1 MIRVVFLRG
10 TSRPSRIKKFF
21 CMKTLLTFARLIDA
35 LTERVG
41 RVVIWLVLVAT
52 LISAGNALVRYALGE
67 SSNAWLEIQ
76 WYLFGAMFLLGA
88 GYTLKHNGH
97 VRIDIFYNRLGPRGQ
112 AWIDLV
118 GGLLFLLPMAVLLAW
133 LAWPMFHEAW
143 VTHEMS
149 PDAGG
154 LLRWPVKLLLPLGFG
169 LLALQGVAEV
179 IKRIGVLSGHLVLP
193 HEAPEEE
200 V

>member
-1 MIRVVFLRG
+1 MN
-10 TSRPSRIKKFF
+10 
-21 CMKTLLTFARLIDA
+21 TLLAFARLIDG

-52 LISAGNALVRYALGE
+52 LISAGNALIRYVLGE

-76 WYLFGAMFLLGA
+76 WYLFGAMFLLAA

-112 AWIDLV
+112 AWTDLL
-118 GGLLFLLPMAVLLAW
+118 GGLFFLLPMAVLLAW
-133 LAWPMFHEAW
+133 LAWPMFYESW
-143 VTHEMS
+143 ITQEMS

-154 LLRWPVKLLLPLGFG
+154 LLRWPVKLLLPVGFA
-169 LLALQGVAEV
+169 LLALQGVAEI
-179 IKRIGVLSGHLVLP
+179 IKRVGVLTGHFTLP
-193 HEAPEEE
+193 REAEGERA
-200 V
+200 

>member
-1 MIRVVFLRG
+1 MNA
-10 TSRPSRIKKFF
+10 
-21 CMKTLLTFARLIDA
+21 LLAQARLIDA

-52 LISAGNALVRYALGE
+52 LISAGNALTRYLLGE

-76 WYLFGAMFLLGA
+76 WYLFGAMFLLAA

-112 AWIDLV
+112 AWIDLA
-118 GGLLFLLPMAVLLAW
+118 GGLLFLLPMAVLLMW
-133 LAWPMFHEAW
+133 LSWPMFHEAW
-143 VTHEMS
+143 VTQEHS
-149 PDAGG
+149 PDSGG
-154 LLRWPVKLLLPLGFG
+154 LLRWPVKLLLPAGFA

-179 IKRIGVLSGHLVLP
+179 IKRIGVLSGHLALP
-193 HEAPEEE
+193 REAPEEE

>member
-1 MIRVVFLRG
+1 VNALLALARV
-10 TSRPSRIKKFF
+10 
-21 CMKTLLTFARLIDA
+21 IDA
-35 LTERVG
+35 VTERVG
-41 RVVIWLVLVAT
+41 RAVIWLVLVAT
-52 LISAGNALVRYALGE
+52 LVSAANALARYALGE

-76 WYLFGAMFLLGA
+76 WYLFGAMFLLTA

-97 VRIDIFYNRLGPRGQ
+97 VRIDIFYNRLTPRGQ
-112 AWIDLV
+112 AWVDLV
-118 GGLLFLLPMAVLLAW
+118 GGLVFLLPMAGLLAW

-143 VTHEMS
+143 VTHELS

-154 LLRWPVKLLLPLGFG
+154 LVRWPVKLLLPAGFA

-179 IKRIGVLSGHLVLP
+179 IKRIGVISGHLVLP
-193 HEAPEEE
+193 QEKPEEE

>member
-1 MIRVVFLRG
+1 MNALLAL
-10 TSRPSRIKKFF
+10 SR
-21 CMKTLLTFARLIDA
+21 AIDA
-35 LTERVG
+35 LTERIG
-41 RVVIWLVLVAT
+41 QIVIWLVLVAT
-52 LISAGNALVRYALGE
+52 LVSAGNALARYALGE

-97 VRIDIFYNRLGPRGQ
+97 VRIDILYNRLGPRGQ

-143 VTHEMS
+143 LTHEMS

-154 LLRWPVKLLLPLGFG
+154 LLRWPVKLLLPVGFT
-169 LLALQGVAEV
+169 LLALQGVAEI
-179 IKRIGVLSGHLVLP
+179 IKRLGVLSGRLTLP
-193 HEAPEEE
+193 HETPEEE

>member
-1 MIRVVFLRG
+1 VNA
-10 TSRPSRIKKFF
+10 
-21 CMKTLLTFARLIDA
+21 LLALARLIDA

-52 LISAGNALVRYALGE
+52 LISAGNALARYLVGA

-76 WYLFGAMFLLGA
+76 WYLFGAMFLLAA

-97 VRIDIFYNRLGPRGQ
+97 VRIDIVYNRLGPRGQ

-118 GGLLFLLPMAVLLAW
+118 GGLVFLLPMAGLLAW
-133 LAWPMFHEAW
+133 LGWPMFHEAW
-143 VTHEMS
+143 VTQEMS

-154 LLRWPVKLLLPLGFG
+154 LARWPVKLLLPVGFG
-169 LLALQGVAEV
+169 LLALQGVAEI
-179 IKRIGVLSGHLVLP
+179 IKRIGVLSGHLALP
-193 HEAPEEE
+193 REVPEEE

>member
-1 MIRVVFLRG
+1 
-10 TSRPSRIKKFF
+10 
-21 CMKTLLTFARLIDA
+21 MKTLLAIARLIDA

-41 RVVIWLVLVAT
+41 RLVIWLVLATT
-52 LISAGNALVRYALGE
+52 LISAGNALVRYLLGE

-76 WYLFGAMFLLGA
+76 WYLFGAMFLLAA

-112 AWIDLV
+112 AWIDLA
-118 GGLLFLLPMAVLLAW
+118 GGLLFLLPMALLLAW
-133 LAWPMFHEAW
+133 LSWPMFYEAW
-143 VTHEMS
+143 QMQERS

-154 LLRWPVKLLLPLGFG
+154 LLRWPVKLLLPLGFA

-193 HEAPEEE
+193 REAPEEE